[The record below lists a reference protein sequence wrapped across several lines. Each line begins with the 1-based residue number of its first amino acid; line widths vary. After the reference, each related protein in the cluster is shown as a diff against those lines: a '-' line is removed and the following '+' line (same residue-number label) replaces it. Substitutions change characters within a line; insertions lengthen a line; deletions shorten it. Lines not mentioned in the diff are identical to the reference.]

1 MSLDWKKIKKLLE
14 KNHITPIEF
23 FCMDPN
29 ECALIK
35 CFLNKNAEFLFIYIS
50 SKHRFTIKKENN
62 EKIYLIEDIEETT
75 ENDDYSKSE
84 KIPDMDAI
92 DEEKNDNLH
101 KELTRKYQ
109 KNISLEGNDEPV
121 QRKIK
126 RQIDRLKIPFSRL
139 SYDIA
144 LQSGKWLALSFG
156 GDISL
161 FSVKGYDNP
170 DTKLKTFFYLMNL
183 SDLIEKIE
191 DFQDEIDIIREQFY
205 EIVNRVSV
213 SNMENISSEVDQY
226 PSVIKSITNKK
237 TDYFASIQEYQTV
250 YRGITEKEN
259 ELSRVFKDRIEKET
273 GVKRSSTEL
282 EYQRQYETIFKS
294 KKETV
299 KRGIELVSRFQRN
312 LLILEEVSFDN
323 TIMIKRVKNNFKLLK
338 ETL

>member
-1 MSLDWKKIKKLLE
+1 MI
-14 KNHITPIEF
+14 PIYRASDKMEGY
-23 FCMDPN
+23 
-29 ECALIK
+29 A
-35 CFLNKNAEFLFIYIS
+35 FLVI
-50 SKHRFTIKKENN
+50 
-62 EKIYLIEDIEETT
+62 
-75 ENDDYSKSE
+75 DYSQE
-84 KIPDMDAI
+84 HNILFTCAMDNG
-92 DEEKNDNLH
+92 EVWTLSN
-101 KELTRKYQ
+101 KEIRFQ

-161 FSVKGYDNP
+161 FSIKAYDNP
-170 DTKLKTFFYLMNL
+170 DTKVKTFFYLMNL

-205 EIVNRVSV
+205 EIVNRVSI

-226 PSVIKSITNKK
+226 ALVIKSITNKK
-237 TDYFASIQEYQTV
+237 TDYFGSIQDYQSI
-250 YRGITEKEN
+250 YNGIIEREN
-259 ELSRVFKDRIEKET
+259 ELSRVFKDRLEKET

-294 KKETV
+294 KKESV

>member
-1 MSLDWKKIKKLLE
+1 MSLDWKKIKRLLE

-35 CFLNKNAEFLFIYIS
+35 CFLNKNAEFLFIYVS

-62 EKIYLIEDIEETT
+62 EKIYLVEDIEDTT

-109 KNISLEGNDEPV
+109 KNISLEGNDEPI

-161 FSVKGYDNP
+161 FSIKAYDNP
-170 DTKLKTFFYLMNL
+170 DTKVKTFFYLMNL

-205 EIVNRVSV
+205 EIVNRVSI

-226 PSVIKSITNKK
+226 ALVIKSITNKK
-237 TDYFASIQEYQTV
+237 TDYFGSIQDYQSI
-250 YRGITEKEN
+250 YNGIIEREN
-259 ELSRVFKDRIEKET
+259 ELSRVFKDRLEKET

-294 KKETV
+294 KKESV

>member
-92 DEEKNDNLH
+92 DEEKSDNLH
-101 KELTRKYQ
+101 KELSRKYQ

-205 EIVNRVSV
+205 EIVNRVSI
-213 SNMENISSEVDQY
+213 SNMENLSSEVDQY
-226 PSVIKSITNKK
+226 PSVIKSITTKK
-237 TDYFASIQEYQTV
+237 TDYFASIQEYQTI
-250 YRGITEKEN
+250 YRGIIEREN

-273 GVKRSSTEL
+273 GVKRSSIEL

-294 KKETV
+294 KKESV
-299 KRGIELVSRFQRN
+299 KRGIELVTRFQRN

-323 TIMIKRVKNNFKLLK
+323 TIMIKRIKNNFKLLK

>member
-1 MSLDWKKIKKLLE
+1 MSLDWKKIKRLLE

-35 CFLNKNAEFLFIYIS
+35 CFLNKNAEFLFIYVS

-62 EKIYLIEDIEETT
+62 EKIYLVEDIEDTT

-109 KNISLEGNDEPV
+109 KNISLEGNDEPI

-161 FSVKGYDNP
+161 FSIKAYDNP
-170 DTKLKTFFYLMNL
+170 DTKVKTFFYLMNL

-205 EIVNRVSV
+205 EIVNRVSI

-226 PSVIKSITNKK
+226 ALVIKSITNKK
-237 TDYFASIQEYQTV
+237 TDYFGSIQEYQSI
-250 YRGITEKEN
+250 YNGIIEREN
-259 ELSRVFKDRIEKET
+259 ELSRVFKDRLEKET

-282 EYQRQYETIFKS
+282 EYQRQYDTIFKS
-294 KKETV
+294 KKESV

>member
-1 MSLDWKKIKKLLE
+1 MILQLNPMI
-14 KNHITPIEF
+14 PIYRASDKMEGY
-23 FCMDPN
+23 
-29 ECALIK
+29 A
-35 CFLNKNAEFLFIYIS
+35 FLVI
-50 SKHRFTIKKENN
+50 
-62 EKIYLIEDIEETT
+62 
-75 ENDDYSKSE
+75 DYSQE
-84 KIPDMDAI
+84 HNILFTCAMDNG
-92 DEEKNDNLH
+92 EVWTLSN
-101 KELTRKYQ
+101 KEIRFQ

-161 FSVKGYDNP
+161 FSIKAYDNP
-170 DTKLKTFFYLMNL
+170 DTKVKTFFYLMNL

-205 EIVNRVSV
+205 EIVNRVSI

-226 PSVIKSITNKK
+226 ALVIKSITNKK
-237 TDYFASIQEYQTV
+237 TDYFGSIQDYQSI
-250 YRGITEKEN
+250 YNGIIEREN
-259 ELSRVFKDRIEKET
+259 ELSRVFKDRLEKET

-294 KKETV
+294 KKESV